1 MTVSVADEASK
12 DSEDCLLL
20 VTVSDTSLEVLWV
33 STVKVWWKVGEDVLV
48 VEPAKVMNDE
58 DSDFSPVDV
67 SDSERVTNDTVD

>member
-33 STVKVWWKVGEDVLV
+33 STVKVWWKVGEDVFV

-58 DSDFSPVDV
+58 DSDVSPVNV